1 MTLAPIWTVHS
12 LDGNGFAQALH
23 AGTLAV
29 VAECDNLDRINVF
42 PVADADTGTNLA
54 ATLRAASAR
63 LGAGAPSR
71 IDAAARLAAD
81 AALDG
86 ARGNSGAIFAQFL
99 RGLAEAFLDRPH
111 VGTREFAN
119 GAGRGSLAAWSAL
132 QNPREGTILSVLGA
146 WSHELSVGSVH
157 TEDFAVALGEALQA
171 ARNAL
176 AETPLQL
183 AVLARHRVVDAGG
196 QGFVYFLEGMLEWVR
211 TGEARRPAT
220 APPAAAPQLFAGGHV
235 EVDPTYRF
243 CAEALVSGV
252 DLDLEQVKSRVA
264 PLGDSLVVAG
274 GGARVRIHLH
284 TNVPLE
290 FLTAA
295 AGVGAVEA
303 SKIDDM
309 ILQQLA
315 GREATIALVTD
326 STCDLPES
334 LAHRLGVVRVPL
346 TLTVDGRQY
355 RDGVDMTA
363 VELYRRLPR
372 LERLP
377 TSSQPAV
384 SEFREVYER
393 LLEYHEGI
401 VSLHIA
407 GALSGTVEA
416 ASSAASAVDSQRI
429 RVVDTRKVS
438 IGVGLLIEAAGEVIE
453 AGADLDEVE
462 DRVLAE
468 RRRVALFGTV
478 SSLDQAVK
486 GGRVS
491 ARAAHLMELARLHPI
506 ILFDQEGRAVRAGV
520 AAGFGAALRSLV
532 RRAVAFAGDQ
542 PARLMVV
549 HTDRLDAAET
559 VAEALCRELHVSDI
573 PVTYGG
579 PVIATHVG
587 LGSVTIGVRR
597 LG

>member
-1 MTLAPIWTVHS
+1 MTQALSQTVRS

-29 VAECDNLDRINVF
+29 VRECDNLDRINVF
-42 PVADADTGTNLA
+42 PVADADTGANLA

-71 IDAAARLAAD
+71 IGDAARLAAD

-99 RGLAEAFLDRPH
+99 RGLADSFHDRPH
-111 VGTREFAN
+111 VSTREFAD
-119 GAGRGSLAAWSAL
+119 GAGRGSQAAWNAL
-132 QNPREGTILSVLGA
+132 QNPREGTILSVLRV
-146 WSHELSVGSVH
+146 WSHELSVHSDR
-157 TEDFAVALGEALQA
+157 TEDFGEALSDALPA
-171 ARNAL
+171 ARHAL
-176 AETPLQL
+176 AETPRQL

-196 QGFVYFLEGMLEWVR
+196 QGFVYFLEGVLDWVR
-211 TGEARRPAT
+211 TGEARRPAA
-220 APPAAAPQLFAGGHV
+220 APPAAAPQLFAGAHAA
-235 EVDPTYRF
+235 VDPTYRF

-252 DLDLEQVKSRVA
+252 AIDTERVKSLVA

-274 GGARVRIHLH
+274 GGSRIRIHLH
-284 TNVPLE
+284 TNAPLQ
-290 FLTAA
+290 FLSAA

-315 GREATIALVTD
+315 GRDATIALVSD

-334 LAHRLGVVRVPL
+334 LAHHLGVVRVPL
-346 TLTVDGRQY
+346 TLTLDGRQY

-363 VELYRRLPR
+363 AEFYRRLPT
-372 LERLP
+372 LGRLP
-377 TSSQPAV
+377 ISSQPAV
-384 SEFREVYER
+384 AEFREVYER
-393 LLEYHEGI
+393 LLEHHEGI

-416 ASSAASAVDSQRI
+416 ARSAAAAVDAQRI
-429 RVVDTRKVS
+429 RVVDTHKVS
-438 IGVGLLIEAAGEVIE
+438 IGAGLLLEAAGAAIARG
-453 AGADLDEVE
+453 AGLDEVE
-462 DRVLAE
+462 DLVLAA

-478 SSLDQAVK
+478 TSLDQAVK

-491 ARAAHLMELARLHPI
+491 PRAARVITAAHLYPI
-506 ILFDQEGRAVRAGV
+506 IVFDDEGHAQKSGI
-520 AAGFGAALRSLV
+520 AAGFDGALHTLVKKALR
-532 RRAVAFAGDQ
+532 FAAGE
-542 PARLMVV
+542 PARAMVA
-549 HTDRLDAAET
+549 HTDRLDAAEA
-559 VAEALCRELHVSDI
+559 VAESLCRGLGTSYI
-573 PVTYGG
+573 PVVYGG
-579 PVIATHVG
+579 PVITTHVG

-597 LG
+597 GV

>member
-1 MTLAPIWTVHS
+1 MTRTKIQRVHS
-12 LDGNGFAQALH
+12 LDGAGFAQALY

-42 PVADADTGTNLA
+42 PVADADTGANLA

-63 LGAGAPSR
+63 LGADAPSR
-71 IDAAARLAAD
+71 IGAAARLAAD

-99 RGLAEAFLDRPH
+99 CGLAESFSDRPR
-111 VGTREFAN
+111 VGTREFAD
-119 GAGRGSLAAWSAL
+119 GAARGSQAAWDAL
-132 QNPREGTILSVLGA
+132 QNPREGTILSVLRA
-146 WSHELSVGSVH
+146 WAQGLAVGSAR
-157 TEDFAVALGEALQA
+157 TGDFGEALDDGLQA
-171 ARNAL
+171 ARHAL
-176 AETPLQL
+176 AETPRQL

-196 QGFVYFLEGMLEWVR
+196 QGFVYFLEGMLDWVC
-211 TGEARRPAT
+211 TGKARRQTAVLPAI
-220 APPAAAPQLFAGGHV
+220 APRPFTGGHN

-252 DLDLEQVKSRVA
+252 GIDTDQIKARVA

-274 GGARVRIHLH
+274 GGSRVRIHLH
-284 TNVPLE
+284 TNAPLE

-303 SKIDDM
+303 SKVDDM
-309 ILQQLA
+309 ILQQLG
-315 GREATIALVTD
+315 GRESTIALVCD

-334 LAHRLGVVRVPL
+334 LAHHLGVVRVPL
-346 TLTVDGRQY
+346 TLTVAGRQY
-355 RDGVDMTA
+355 RDGLDMTA
-363 VELYRRLPR
+363 VEFYRRLPG

-393 LLEYHEGI
+393 LLEHHEGV

-416 ASSAASAVDSQRI
+416 ARSAAAAVGVQRV
-429 RVVDTRKVS
+429 RVVDTHKVS
-438 IGVGLLIEAAGEVIE
+438 IGVGLLLEVAGAAIAAG
-453 AGADLDEVE
+453 AGLDVVE
-462 DRVLAE
+462 DRVLAA
-468 RRRVALFGTV
+468 RRQVALFGIV
-478 SSLDQAVK
+478 GSLDQAVK

-491 ARAAHLMELARLHPI
+491 PRAARVIEAAHLYPVIA
-506 ILFDQEGRAVRAGV
+506 FDDEGHAQKAGV
-520 AAGFGAALRSLV
+520 AAGLDGAMRALVKKALR
-532 RRAVAFAGDQ
+532 FAGGE
-542 PARLMVV
+542 PARAMVV
-549 HTDRLDAAET
+549 HTDRLEAAEA
-559 VAEALCRELHVSDI
+559 VAESLCRRLGTSAI
-573 PVTYGG
+573 PLVPGG
-579 PVIATHVG
+579 PVLTTHVG

-597 LG
+597 DD

>member
-1 MTLAPIWTVHS
+1 MTGVPIQSVHS

-42 PVADADTGTNLA
+42 PVADADTGANLA

-71 IDAAARLAAD
+71 IGDAARLAAE

-99 RGLAEAFLDRPH
+99 GGLAESFSDRPH
-111 VGTREFAN
+111 VGTREFAD
-119 GAGRGSLAAWSAL
+119 GAGQGSQAAWNAL
-132 QNPREGTILSVLGA
+132 QNPREGTILSVLRA
-146 WSHELSVGSVH
+146 WSHELSVGSAH
-157 TEDFAVALGEALQA
+157 TEDFAEALGDALQA
-171 ARNAL
+171 ARHAL
-176 AETPLQL
+176 AETPRQL

-196 QGFVYFLEGMLEWVR
+196 QGFVYFLEGVLDWVR
-211 TGEARRPAT
+211 TGEARRPA
-220 APPAAAPQLFAGGHV
+220 AQPPAAAPRLFAGAHA
-235 EVDPTYRF
+235 EVDTAYRF

-252 DLDLEQVKSRVA
+252 AIDVGRLKARVA

-274 GGARVRIHLH
+274 GGSRVRIHLH
-284 TNVPLE
+284 TNAPLE
-290 FLTAA
+290 FLTVAA
-295 AGVGAVEA
+295 DVGAVEA

-315 GREATIALVTD
+315 GREATIALVCD

-334 LAHRLGVVRVPL
+334 LAHHLGVVRVPL
-346 TLTVDGRQY
+346 TLTVDGREY

-363 VELYRRLPR
+363 AEFYRRLPR

-377 TSSQPAV
+377 SSSQPAV

-393 LLEYHEGI
+393 LLEHHEGI

-416 ASSAASAVDSQRI
+416 ARSAAAAVDPQRI
-429 RVVDTRKVS
+429 RVVDTHKVS
-438 IGVGLLIEAAGEVIE
+438 IGAGLLLAAAGAAIARG
-453 AGADLDEVE
+453 AGLDEVE
-462 DRVLAE
+462 DLVLAA
-468 RRRVALFGTV
+468 RRQVALFGIAG
-478 SSLDQAVK
+478 SLDQAVK

-491 ARAAHLMELARLHPI
+491 ARAARVIEAAHLYPI
-506 ILFDQEGRAVRAGV
+506 IVFDDEGHAQKGGV
-520 AAGFGAALRSLV
+520 AAGFDGALRALV
-532 RRAVAFAGDQ
+532 KKTLRFVAGE
-542 PARLMVV
+542 PARAMVV
-549 HTDRLDAAET
+549 HTNRLDAAEA
-559 VAEALCRELHVSDI
+559 VAESLCRRLGTSAI
-573 PVTYGG
+573 PVVHGG
-579 PVIATHVG
+579 PVLTTHVG

-597 LG
+597 GA